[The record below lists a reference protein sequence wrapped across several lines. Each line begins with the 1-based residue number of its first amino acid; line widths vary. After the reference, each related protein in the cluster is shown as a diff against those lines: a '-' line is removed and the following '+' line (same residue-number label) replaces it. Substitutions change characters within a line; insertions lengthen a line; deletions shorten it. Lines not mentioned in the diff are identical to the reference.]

1 MSLAEDKSRLKADR
15 QPVEERPAEVRPAEV
30 RPGPEQRA
38 VEAPQPDRSAP
49 TPNSQAP
56 ERPSWRR
63 RRWLIALIALVVI
76 GAIVGGIRWWIEA
89 SKWVST
95 DDAFIDTH
103 TVQVSAQV
111 AGRVK
116 AVLVADNQ
124 EVRAGQPLVELDPA
138 DFQAALSQALANQ
151 ESAQGQLAQAKAQL
165 PVAQANLDEAKA
177 QVAVAQAAA
186 TNADINLKRDQ
197 MLQRMGGLAV
207 SRQQVDNDTASARSD
222 AANLAAAQQRVAASE
237 AQLALNKTQI
247 ETAEAGVRAAAAQ
260 VVQARLNL
268 SYTVIR
274 ASEAGHITNKTVALG
289 NYVQVGQALTALVPD
304 RVWVT
309 ANYKETEIGE
319 MRTGD
324 PVDIYVDAYPG
335 HVFHGKVQS
344 FQAGS
349 GAAFSL
355 LPPENATGNYVKVV
369 QRMPVKIVFDGAT
382 SVHWLLGPGMSV
394 EPYVRIR

>member
-1 MSLAEDKSRLKADR
+1 MSLTEDK
-15 QPVEERPAEVRPAEV
+15 PRPKVDQQSV
-30 RPGPEQRA
+30 KGPEQRLI
-38 VEAPQPDRSAP
+38 EARLPDGRPAAP
-49 TPNSQAP
+49 PTLQA
-56 ERPSWRR
+56 EARPRWYR
-63 RRWLIALIALVVI
+63 RRWLVALIALVLI
-76 GAIVGGIRWWIEA
+76 GAIGGGIRWWIES

-95 DDAFIDTH
+95 DDAFVDTH
-103 TVQVSAQV
+103 TVQVSAKV
-111 AGRVK
+111 GGRVN
-116 AVLVADNQ
+116 AVLVDDNQ
-124 EVRAGQPLVELDPA
+124 EVRADQPLVELDPA
-138 DFQAALSQALANQ
+138 DFQTALSQALANQ
-151 ESAQGQLAQAKAQL
+151 ESAQGQLAQAKAQV
-165 PVAQANLDEAKA
+165 PVAQANLDQARA

-197 MLQRMGGLAV
+197 TLERMGGLAV
-207 SRQQVDNDTASARSD
+207 SRQQVDNDTATARSD
-222 AANLAAAQQRVAASE
+222 AANLAAAQQKVTSSE
-237 AQLALNKTQI
+237 AQLTLNKTQI

-260 VVQARLNL
+260 VEQARLNL
-268 SYTVIR
+268 SYTVVH
-274 ASEAGHITNKTVALG
+274 APEAGHITNKTVALG
-289 NYVQVGQALTALVPD
+289 NYVQVGQALTGLVPD

-335 HVFHGKVQS
+335 QVFHGKVQS

-369 QRMPVKIVFDGAT
+369 QRVPVKITFDDHPSA
-382 SVHWLLGPGMSV
+382 HWLLGPGMSV